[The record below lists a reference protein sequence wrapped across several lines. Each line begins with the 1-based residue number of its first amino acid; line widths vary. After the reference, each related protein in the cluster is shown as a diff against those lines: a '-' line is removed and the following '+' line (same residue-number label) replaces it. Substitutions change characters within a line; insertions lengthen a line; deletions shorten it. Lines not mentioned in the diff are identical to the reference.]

1 MRRRTLLAGAVSA
14 ALAPPALTACGAL
27 DPGNDDPDTLVVH
40 SMFTAGSD
48 DSEVYETVCDDFERA
63 NPGSRIKNL
72 VSGGTDL
79 INVYETARLAG
90 KEADVVLVNLAEKS
104 LSWIELG
111 ATVPVTRYLDDWD
124 LAGRIIPQALTEWT
138 DADGRLMGFPW
149 TGFTWP
155 VAYNTR
161 LLADAG
167 VTERPRT
174 ADDLIEAADLVRAA
188 GAKGLVAIGGNDWS
202 GQKLLMQVMQA
213 YLPPESAERLFR
225 EAGYADDPDALR
237 GLEHFVELRD
247 AGVFFD
253 GAQGLNADSMN
264 TDFYNGQAPMVSVI
278 SGTLASV
285 PPEVVEVTEL
295 GGWPVP
301 ADSVYDRP
309 TALRGYTSTGIWIS
323 PNGERKIDLVRRF
336 VTHFYS
342 EASTERFV
350 RDAGQVVALRGAVD
364 SPQFPLIGESV
375 RLSEADEGESEVAY
389 AVLPDLFV
397 PAAVSQPLIRATS
410 LAFTPGRDAAA
421 IARALDTAYRS

>member
-1 MRRRTLLAGAVSA
+1 MRRRTMLAGAVSA
-14 ALAPPALTACGAL
+14 ALAPALTSCGAL

-40 SMFTAGSD
+40 NMFTAGGA
-48 DSEVYETVCDDFERA
+48 DSEVYDTVCDTFERE

-79 INVYETARLAG
+79 VNVYETARLAG
-90 KEADVVLVNLAEKS
+90 KEADVVMVNLAEKS
-104 LSWIELG
+104 LSWSELG
-111 ATVPVTRYLDDWD
+111 ATVPVTRYLDDWG
-124 LAGRIIPQALTEWT
+124 LAGRVIPQALTEWT
-138 DADGRLMGFPW
+138 DPQGRLMGFPW
-149 TGFTWP
+149 SGFTWP
-155 VAYNTR
+155 VAFNTA
-161 LLADAG
+161 LLEAAGVGDIPRTVDEMLAAADA
-167 VTERPRT
+167 
-174 ADDLIEAADLVRAA
+174 VRSA

-213 YLPPESAERLFR
+213 YLQPADAERLFR
-225 EAGYADDPDALR
+225 EAGFADDPDALR
-237 GLEHFVELRD
+237 GLAHFVELRD

-264 TDFYNGQAPMVSVI
+264 TDFYSGRAPVASLI

-285 PPEVVEVTEL
+285 PPEVAEVTEL

-323 PNGERKIDLVRRF
+323 PNGEKKIRLVERF
-336 VTHFYS
+336 VKHFYS
-342 EASTERFV
+342 EETTARFV
-350 RDAGQVVALRGAVD
+350 RDAGQVTALKDTVD
-364 SPQFPLIGESV
+364 SPDFPLIAESV
-375 RLSEADEGESEVAY
+375 LLSEESGGEGEVAY

-410 LAFTPGRDAAA
+410 VAFTPGNGAES